1 MTARNVGKDV
11 DKLDHSYLANG
22 TVTLENSNKRS
33 RELSYDPSDL
43 LWGIIPENWKVCSH
57 KNPYT
62 NAYNLTWDSQKTK
75 VHSNAL

>member
-22 TVTLENSNKRS
+22 TVTLENSNKWS

-43 LWGIIPENWKVCSH
+43 LWGIHPRELKSMF
-57 KNPYT
+57 T
-62 NAYNLTWDSQKTK
+62 QKSVYK
-75 VHSNAL
+75 CL

>member
-43 LWGIIPENWKVCSH
+43 L
-57 KNPYT
+57 
-62 NAYNLTWDSQKTK
+62 
-75 VHSNAL
+75 